1 MFYLFAGDHYYPSS
15 GLGDYQGK
23 YDTEEEAE
31 AAGKA
36 LTRKKEY
43 SSDWYCIITVDD
55 DGDLREVSR
64 GR

>member
-1 MFYLFAGDHYYPSS
+1 MFYLFAGYNYYPMS

-36 LTRKKEY
+36 LLKG
-43 SSDWYCIITVDD
+43 SDDWYTVITIDD
-55 DGDLREVSR
+55 DGDLREVAN
-64 GR
+64 GWKD